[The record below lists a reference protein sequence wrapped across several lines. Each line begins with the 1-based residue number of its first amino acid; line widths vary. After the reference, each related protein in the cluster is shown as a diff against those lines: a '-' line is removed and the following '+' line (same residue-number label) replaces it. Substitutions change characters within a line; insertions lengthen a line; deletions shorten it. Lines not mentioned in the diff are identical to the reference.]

1 MSKEL
6 LTDDFYG
13 YKYQQNDDG
22 TISVKYSEIKHMLDE
37 KTKKYGVMIHG
48 HFQNEN
54 DNEDES
60 YINTEFK
67 DLIKKV
73 NIGQTDMFG
82 RVWKLSL
89 RQVKQI
95 IDEVYYE
102 NGWDEI
108 YDWGRKESEVQ

>member
-6 LTDDFYG
+6 LTDDEYG

-22 TISVKYSEIKHMLDE
+22 TIIVRYGEIKHMLDE

-48 HFQNEN
+48 HYTDVN
-54 DNEDES
+54 DCEDES

-82 RVWKLSL
+82 NVWRLSL
-89 RQVKQI
+89 QQVKQI

-108 YDWGRKESEVQ
+108 YDWEEVEND

>member
-1 MSKEL
+1 V
-6 LTDDFYG
+6 
-13 YKYQQNDDG
+13 NDC
-22 TISVKYSEIKHMLDE
+22 
-37 KTKKYGVMIHG
+37 
-48 HFQNEN
+48 
-54 DNEDES
+54 EDES
-60 YINTEFK
+60 YIHTEFR

-82 RVWKLSL
+82 NVWRLSL

-108 YDWGRKESEVQ
+108 YDWEEVEND

>member
-6 LTDDFYG
+6 LTDDVYG

-22 TISVKYSEIKHMLDE
+22 TISVRYGEIKHMLDE

-48 HFQNEN
+48 HYEGEN
-54 DNEDES
+54 DYDGDES

-82 RVWKLSL
+82 RVWRLSL

-108 YDWGRKESEVQ
+108 HDWEKENE